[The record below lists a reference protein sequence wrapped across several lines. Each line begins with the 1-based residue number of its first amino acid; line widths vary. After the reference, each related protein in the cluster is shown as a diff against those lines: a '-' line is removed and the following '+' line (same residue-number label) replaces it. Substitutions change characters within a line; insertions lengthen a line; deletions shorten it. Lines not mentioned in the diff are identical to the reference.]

1 MTHSITVKS
10 SDDSTSLLP
19 SPVRSNRLLLTGVY
33 IVLILALAAS
43 FAGIAHYSVRLDQA
57 TDLNNKRI
65 NLAGRQRALSQRM
78 TKALLAYHLDSTAGL
93 PTDATLG
100 ELKKVSGIFHSVIV
114 GFDRGTTVPGTDGK
128 DFFLPAVNESEE
140 RRIVQSA
147 LELWLPLYDRLKE
160 VATGR
165 ATAEQVTAT
174 VAMART
180 RNVPI
185 FDLMNELTNRT
196 EFTARKAVNAAS
208 GPRNI
213 LIAFASVV
221 AFLIPGVF
229 LINRA
234 AKQRKRAEGALTSL
248 KGTFEVLDHQAAA
261 LSAAK
266 AGTDRI
272 METVQEGLFLVD
284 EKGVIGDYYSQELS
298 VILREDNLAG
308 MNIFNILQRHLSD
321 KMHNTTRVFFALLFN
336 ASRKEKTVLK
346 VNPLTDVEVN
356 FPNPEGGFI
365 TRHLGFSFRRIMVDD
380 KVDRVFV
387 ALRDVTLQVELE
399 RKLQQAEKAKERE
412 MEILLGIVHVPKED
426 LEIFAR
432 QAQQELTTINE
443 TLRAEDFAAPAG
455 RQNALRTRLKT
466 IFSSIHNLNGNAA
479 LLGLVYFQK
488 AAHEFESKI
497 KELLDRPNLSG
508 DDFLSIVI
516 AQASLRND
524 LADLENL
531 RTKLGTSIGA
541 AAPAAAPAVAPVSVL
556 AEQLRQLVKT
566 GAKDLDRSASL
577 TVDEFAL
584 HAFAHGRHELIR
596 DVLVQLTRNAV
607 AHGVE
612 PAAMRKAAGKPDV
625 ASLSIHALPAPAPGI
640 LGLAVRDDGRGLDL
654 ERIRKRAEE
663 AGLLSPGQATATEE
677 IIQCIFEP
685 DFSTNEK
692 ADLYSGRGVGMDIV
706 KSKFVDTAGGCIE
719 VVSEPGQFCEFRL
732 YLAA

>member
-1 MTHSITVKS
+1 
-10 SDDSTSLLP
+10 
-19 SPVRSNRLLLTGVY
+19 VY
-33 IVLILALAAS
+33 IFLILALIAS
-43 FAGIAHYSVRLDQA
+43 FAGIANYSVRLEQA

-78 TKALLAYHLDSTAGL
+78 TKALLAYHSDSRAGL
-93 PTDATLG
+93 PTDDTLS
-100 ELKKVSGIFHSVIV
+100 ELKKVSGIFNSVII
-114 GFDRGTTVPGTDGK
+114 GFDRGTKVPGTDGK
-128 DFFLPAVNESEE
+128 EFFLPAVNESEE
-140 RRIVQSA
+140 RRIVQGA

-160 VATGR
+160 VAAGS
-165 ATAEQVTAT
+165 ATPEQVTAT
-174 VAMART
+174 VAMARM

-196 EFTARKAVNAAS
+196 EFTARQAVNAAS

-213 LIAFASVV
+213 LIAFASIV

-248 KGTFEVLDHQAAA
+248 EGTYKVLDRQAAA

-284 EKGVIGDYYSQELS
+284 EKGVIGEHYSQELA
-298 VILREDNLAG
+298 VILRENNLAG

-365 TRHLGFSFRRIMVDD
+365 TRHLGFSFRRIMLDG

-387 ALRDVTLQVELE
+387 ALRDVTVQVELE
-399 RKLQQAEKAKERE
+399 RKLHQAEKTKERE
-412 MEILLGIVHVPKED
+412 MEILLSIVHVPKED
-426 LEIFAR
+426 LEVFAGL
-432 QAQQELTTINE
+432 AQKELNTINE
-443 TLRAEDFAAPAG
+443 TLRAEDFAASAG
-455 RQNALRTRLKT
+455 RHDALKSRLKT
-466 IFSSIHNLNGNAA
+466 IYSSIHNLNGNAA
-479 LLGLVYFQK
+479 LLGLLYFQK
-488 AAHEFESKI
+488 AAHDFESKI
-497 KELLDRPNLSG
+497 KDLLDRPNLSG

-516 AQASLRND
+516 AQAALRSD
-524 LADLENL
+524 LTDLQNL
-531 RTKLGTSIGA
+531 RTKLGSSIGA
-541 AAPAAAPAVAPVSVL
+541 VAPPAAVAPAAAPVSWL

-584 HAFAHGRHELIR
+584 HAFAPGARSWSGTCWCNSPVMPSPMVWNLSPCE
-596 DVLVQLTRNAV
+596 
-607 AHGVE
+607 
-612 PAAMRKAAGKPDV
+612 KPQV
-625 ASLSIHALPAPAPGI
+625 SRMLRRSRSMHCRLQRPASLGWPCATTVADSTWNASASA
-640 LGLAVRDDGRGLDL
+640 ARRLDYFL
-654 ERIRKRAEE
+654 QIN
-663 AGLLSPGQATATEE
+663 P
-677 IIQCIFEP
+677 
-685 DFSTNEK
+685 
-692 ADLYSGRGVGMDIV
+692 
-706 KSKFVDTAGGCIE
+706 
-719 VVSEPGQFCEFRL
+719 
-732 YLAA
+732 